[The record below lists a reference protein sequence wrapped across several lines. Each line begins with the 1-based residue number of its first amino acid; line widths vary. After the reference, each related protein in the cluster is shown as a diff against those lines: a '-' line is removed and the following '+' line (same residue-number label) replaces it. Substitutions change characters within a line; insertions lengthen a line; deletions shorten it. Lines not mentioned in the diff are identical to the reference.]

1 MTLLLK
7 GCGMEKVISVRADE
21 SVHRDLK
28 LLAALKEV
36 SAGELLGALVREEM
50 ARILRANRL
59 LEVAPEERE
68 KADKEKVKKEKQ
80 ARKKKRGF

>member
-1 MTLLLK
+1 
-7 GCGMEKVISVRADE
+7 MEKIISVRADE

-36 SAGELLGALVREEM
+36 TAGELLSALVREEM
-50 ARILRANRL
+50 ARMLRANRL

-68 KADKEKVKKEKQ
+68 KADKERVKKEKQ